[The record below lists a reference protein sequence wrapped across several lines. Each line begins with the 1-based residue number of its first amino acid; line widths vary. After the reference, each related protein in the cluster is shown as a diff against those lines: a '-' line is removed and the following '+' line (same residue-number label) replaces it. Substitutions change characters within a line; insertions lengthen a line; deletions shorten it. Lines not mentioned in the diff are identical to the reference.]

1 MNVTSFLRLH
11 PGSFEPC
18 KRAHINPF
26 GPFLILFKIEVHVTT
41 IAKKKNSQENLFQ
54 HEEERRRTT
63 EEDEQL
69 QGLHSYLLGIQ
80 MIKSNHCDIIR

>member
-26 GPFLILFKIEVHVTT
+26 GPFLIQCVSSSFSSIQNRG
-41 IAKKKNSQENLFQ
+41 ARYNDSKK
-54 HEEERRRTT
+54 EEFSRKSISARRRKKT
-63 EEDEQL
+63 
-69 QGLHSYLLGIQ
+69 
-80 MIKSNHCDIIR
+80 NN